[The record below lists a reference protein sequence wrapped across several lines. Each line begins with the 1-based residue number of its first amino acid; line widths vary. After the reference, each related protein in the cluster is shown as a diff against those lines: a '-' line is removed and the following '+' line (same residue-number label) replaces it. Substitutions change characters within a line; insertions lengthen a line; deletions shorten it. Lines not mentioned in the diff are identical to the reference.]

1 MERTNS
7 FNSISKINAH
17 QYIGVWVTRDGFIR
31 HEFLPNGRYVEARGD
46 NKNAY
51 AGYYSVLG
59 NHVEYLDDTGF
70 TAEGD
75 FRDGVFYHAGM
86 VLYKETA

>member
-1 MERTNS
+1 MERIKP
-7 FNSISKINAH
+7 FNSNKTITAN
-17 QYIGVWVTRDGFIR
+17 QYLGVWVTRDGYIR
-31 HEFLPNGRYVEARGD
+31 HQFLPNGRYVEARGE

-75 FRDGVFYHAGM
+75 FIDGAFFHAGM
-86 VLYKETA
+86 VFYKEQI